1 MSQRISQQNDEN
13 GSFAREHRNARA
25 MHAEIQ
31 AEAERSQQRCAE
43 RRTDERGGHIR
54 ERFALRAQ

>member
-13 GSFAREHRNARA
+13 GSFAREHRNASA

-43 RRTDERGGHIR
+43 RGTDERGGHIR